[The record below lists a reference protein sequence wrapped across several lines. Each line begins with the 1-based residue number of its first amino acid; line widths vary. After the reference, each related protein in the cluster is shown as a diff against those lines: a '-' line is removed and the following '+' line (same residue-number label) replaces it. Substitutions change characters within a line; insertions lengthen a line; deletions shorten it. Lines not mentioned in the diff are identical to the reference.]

1 MTTPV
6 CPSCGGARDK
16 PQQLGST
23 DEGMASYICPDWFH
37 GSEAYSKTPEI
48 ERIKTNPAPPSA
60 GEGELRQQL
69 AAIEHERWA
78 DWQRYCHSKLTETLN
93 GMMMEWPDYKHWERQ
108 IDTTYADLT
117 PEEQAS
123 DMEQVERY
131 WPLINAY
138 IARRVLEEL
147 DRGLVLS
154 TPLSA
159 SQDYLDGF
167 HSALDQVEAAKAQR
181 IAVIK
186 KEAGE

>member
-1 MTTPV
+1 MTTP
-6 CPSCGGARDK
+6 PSCGGARDK

-48 ERIKTNPAPPSA
+48 EGIKTNPAPPSA

-131 WPLINAY
+131 WPLINTY

-147 DRGLVLS
+147 EGLAGSNDWRVRLEDRI
-154 TPLSA
+154 A
-159 SQDYLDGF
+159 HY
-167 HSALDQVEAAKAQR
+167 H
-181 IAVIK
+181 AVIK
-186 KEAGE
+186 KEGEA